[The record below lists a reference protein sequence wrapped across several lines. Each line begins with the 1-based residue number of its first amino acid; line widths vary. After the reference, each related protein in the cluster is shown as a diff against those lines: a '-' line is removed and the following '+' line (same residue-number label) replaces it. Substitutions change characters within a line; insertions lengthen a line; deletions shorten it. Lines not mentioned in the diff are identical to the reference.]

1 MKKISVNTKAGFTSI
16 FMFIIIVSC
25 FAQDKKLEFGIE
37 GGPNISVIY
46 PVHGYT
52 KIGIGFK
59 AGVSFGFNFSKIF
72 SLRTNISFERKVA
85 TYDEIYFTDEEGESL
100 GIVKGH
106 TNYDYLVLPVL
117 IRAGFGNKVRCFAN
131 LGPYIGYLIQAKFH
145 YVPSTYSPNTNE
157 TYIFTDNYAKKIDF
171 GFTAGIGLTIPLCD
185 KLAISLEARN
195 DLSLQ
200 SFWEK
205 SSFKLNTTNLLVGL
219 SYGIK

>member
-1 MKKISVNTKAGFTSI
+1 MKKIFVNTKTGCTSI
-16 FMFIIIVSC
+16 FMFLLIVSC

-46 PVHGYT
+46 PVNGYT

-85 TYDEIYFTDEEGESL
+85 TYDAIQFADEEGMFW
-100 GIVKGH
+100 GTVKGH

-117 IRAGFGNKVRCFAN
+117 IRAGFGKKVRCFAN
-131 LGPYIGYLIQAKFH
+131 LGPYIGYLIQAKGP
-145 YVPSTYSPNTNE
+145 YVPITYSPNPNE

-171 GFTAGIGLTIPLCD
+171 GFTAGIGLTIPLGD

-200 SFWEK
+200 SFLEN
-205 SSFKLNTTNLLVGL
+205 SPTKLNTTNLLVGF